1 MPAEEHRR
9 GGTGQDPSGPSS
21 WMHRNL
27 CYPFRPTPMSA
38 RPIASGTVSFG
49 LVSIPVKLYS
59 AGNASSAISF
69 NLLHGKCGSRLKQQY
84 ICPKDNNEIVP
95 REDMVKGYEFAKDR
109 YVTFKEEE
117 LKALEEQST
126 QSIEVVEFV
135 PIEKVDPVYFDK
147 TYYLGP
153 DKGGAKAY
161 KLLAEVMKATGRVA
175 LAKYAARGKQY
186 LVMLR
191 PGDNGLVMQ
200 QLLYADEVRPFS
212 EVPIEQAD
220 VAPKELDLAKLLV
233 QQRATDKF
241 QPETYED
248 DVKKRIQAQL
258 ERKIAGQEI
267 QIAPAEPGAQIIDLM
282 EALKASLA
290 GKPAAK
296 AETKPSRPTLVPAR
310 GEEPEAAAASAGRK
324 PAKRAPRRA
333 NGPRSDAARK

>member
-1 MPAEEHRR
+1 
-9 GGTGQDPSGPSS
+9 
-21 WMHRNL
+21 
-27 CYPFRPTPMSA
+27 MSA
-38 RPIASGTVSFG
+38 RPIAAGTVSFG

-59 AGNASSAISF
+59 AGNSSAAISF
-69 NLLHGKCGSRLKQQY
+69 NLLHAKCSSRLKQQY
-84 ICPKDNNEIVP
+84 ICPKDNNEIVA
-95 REDMVKGYEFAKDR
+95 REDMVKGYEFSKDR
-109 YVTFKEEE
+109 YVTFKEDE

-135 PIEKVDPVYFDK
+135 PIEKVDPVYFEK

-161 KLLAEVMKATGRVA
+161 KLLSEVMKETGRVA

-191 PGDNGLVMQ
+191 PAEGGLVMQ

-220 VAPKELDLAKLLV
+220 VQPKELDLAKLLV
-233 QQRATDKF
+233 EQRATDRF

-267 QIAPAEPGAQIIDLM
+267 QAAPVETGGQIIDLM

-290 GKPAAK
+290 KKPASAREAK
-296 AETKPSRPTLVPAR
+296 PAPAPSKPVAVPD
-310 GEEPEAAAASAGRK
+310 PERK
-324 PAKRAPRRA
+324 PAKRALRRQGEA
-333 NGPRSDAARK
+333 RSDAARK

>member
-1 MPAEEHRR
+1 
-9 GGTGQDPSGPSS
+9 
-21 WMHRNL
+21 
-27 CYPFRPTPMSA
+27 MSA

-49 LVSIPVKLYS
+49 LVSIPIKLYS
-59 AGNASSAISF
+59 ASNASAGISF

-126 QSIEVVEFV
+126 QTIEVVEFV
-135 PIEKVDPVYFDK
+135 PIQKVDPVYFDK

-191 PGDNGLVMQ
+191 PGDGGLVMQ

-233 QQRATDKF
+233 EQRATNKF
-241 QPETYED
+241 EPETYED

-267 QIAPAEPGAQIIDLM
+267 QVAPAEPGAQIIDLM
-282 EALKASLA
+282 EALKASLSGKSPSAKATA
-290 GKPAAK
+290 GGAPARA
-296 AETKPSRPTLVPAR
+296 AETKASRPTLVPASS
-310 GEEPEAAAASAGRK
+310 EESEAVAAAGGRK

>member
-1 MPAEEHRR
+1 
-9 GGTGQDPSGPSS
+9 
-21 WMHRNL
+21 MHRIL
-27 CYPFRPTPMSA
+27 CYPSRSHAMSA

-49 LVSIPVKLYS
+49 LVSIPIKLYS
-59 AGNASSAISF
+59 ASNASAGISF

-126 QSIEVVEFV
+126 QTIEVVEFV
-135 PIEKVDPVYFDK
+135 PIQKVDPVYFDK

-191 PGDNGLVMQ
+191 PGDGGLVMQ

-233 QQRATDKF
+233 EQRATNKF
-241 QPETYED
+241 EPETYED

-267 QIAPAEPGAQIIDLM
+267 QVAPAEPGAQIIDLM
-282 EALKASLA
+282 EALKASLS
-290 GKPAAK
+290 GKAPAK
-296 AETKPSRPTLVPAR
+296 AAEAKPSRPTLVASS
-310 GEEPEAAAASAGRK
+310 EEPEAAAASGGRK

>member
-1 MPAEEHRR
+1 
-9 GGTGQDPSGPSS
+9 
-21 WMHRNL
+21 
-27 CYPFRPTPMSA
+27 MSA
-38 RPIASGTVSFG
+38 RPIATGTVSFG

-59 AGNASSAISF
+59 AGNSAAGISF
-69 NLLHGKCGSRLKQQY
+69 NLLHSKCGSRLKQQY

-95 REDMVKGYEFAKDR
+95 REDMVKGYEFSKDR

-135 PIEKVDPVYFDK
+135 PIAKVDPVYFDK

-161 KLLAEVMKATGRVA
+161 KLLSEVMKETGRVA

-191 PGDNGLVMQ
+191 PAEHGLVMQ

-212 EVPIEQAD
+212 EVEIEPAD

-233 QQRATDKF
+233 AQRATEKF
-241 QPETYED
+241 EPETYED
-248 DVKKRIQAQL
+248 DVKKRIHAQL

-267 QIAPAEPGAQIIDLM
+267 QAAPTETGGQIIDLM

-290 GKPAAK
+290 KKPASAK
-296 AETKPSRPTLVPAR
+296 AEDKASGPRLVPA
-310 GEEPEAAAASAGRK
+310 PAEAAAASAGRK
-324 PAKRAPRRA
+324 PAKRAPRPG
-333 NGPRSDAARK
+333 NGGSRSDAARK

>member
-1 MPAEEHRR
+1 
-9 GGTGQDPSGPSS
+9 
-21 WMHRNL
+21 MHRNL

-69 NLLHGKCGSRLKQQY
+69 NLLHSKCGSRLKQQY

-135 PIEKVDPVYFDK
+135 PIGKVDPVYFDK

-233 QQRATDKF
+233 EQRATDKF

-248 DVKKRIQAQL
+248 DVKKRIHAQL

-267 QIAPAEPGAQIIDLM
+267 QVAPAEPGGQIIDLM

-290 GKPAAK
+290 GKPASK
-296 AETKPSRPTLVPAR
+296 AETKPSRPTLVPEAH
-310 GEEPEAAAASAGRK
+310 EEPAAAAASAGRK
-324 PAKRAPRRA
+324 PARRAPRSA

>member
-1 MPAEEHRR
+1 MAIASMRLNAGWWLLPPESSVLGPQSSVGSPFAQKPVLHFPALK
-9 GGTGQDPSGPSS
+9 S
-21 WMHRNL
+21 
-27 CYPFRPTPMSA
+27 MSA
-38 RPIASGTVSFG
+38 RPIAAGTVSFG

-59 AGNASSAISF
+59 AGNSSAGISF

-95 REDMVKGYEFAKDR
+95 REDMVKGYEFSKDR

-126 QSIEVVEFV
+126 QTIEVVEFV
-135 PIEKVDPVYFDK
+135 PITKVDPVYFDK

-161 KLLAEVMKATGRVA
+161 KLLSEVMKETGRVA

-191 PGDNGLVMQ
+191 PVDGGLVMQ

-212 EVPIEQAD
+212 EVPMEDAD
-220 VAPKELDLAKLLV
+220 VQPKELELAKLLV
-233 QQRATDKF
+233 EQRASDKF

-267 QIAPAEPGAQIIDLM
+267 QIAPAEPGGQIIDLM

-290 GKPAAK
+290 RKPAGA
-296 AETKPSRPTLVPAR
+296 APSKPVAVPD
-310 GEEPEAAAASAGRK
+310 PERK
-324 PAKRAPRRA
+324 PAKRAQRRPGEA
-333 NGPRSDAARK
+333 RSDAARK

>member
-1 MPAEEHRR
+1 
-9 GGTGQDPSGPSS
+9 
-21 WMHRNL
+21 
-27 CYPFRPTPMSA
+27 MSA

-49 LVSIPVKLYS
+49 LVSIPIKLYS
-59 AGNASSAISF
+59 AANASAGISF
-69 NLLHGKCGSRLKQQY
+69 NLLHAKCGSRLKQQY

-126 QSIEVVEFV
+126 QTIEVVEFV

-161 KLLAEVMKATGRVA
+161 KLLSEVMKATGRVA

-191 PGDNGLVMQ
+191 PEAAGIAMQ

-212 EVPIEQAD
+212 EVPIEQAE

-233 QQRATDKF
+233 EQRATNKF
-241 QPETYED
+241 EPETYED

-267 QIAPAEPGAQIIDLM
+267 QVAPAEPGAQIIDLM
-282 EALKASLA
+282 EALKASLS
-290 GKPAAK
+290 GKPASARAPAK
-296 AETKPSRPTLVPAR
+296 AAEAKPSRPTLVPAAG
-310 GEEPEAAAASAGRK
+310 GEAEAVAAAGGRK
-324 PAKRAPRRA
+324 PAKRAPRRS